1 MDQVNQAV
9 IQATQ
14 TTINSYETQ
23 KSGRTTS
30 GVSASGSFPKFVSEH
45 YHKNK
50 GSSHGETMRNISK
63 QYKNTTFY
71 K

>member
-9 IQATQ
+9 SQAT
-14 TTINSYETQ
+14 TTSIKSYEAQ

-50 GSSHGETMRNISK
+50 GSSHGETMRNVSR

>member
-9 IQATQ
+9 SQAQQ
-14 TTINSYETQ
+14 TTINSYNGSTN
-23 KSGRTTS
+23 KG
-30 GVSASGSFPKFVSEH
+30 SASVSFPKFVSQH
-45 YHKNK
+45 YQKNK
-50 GSSHGETMRNISK
+50 GSSHGDTMRNISK

>member
-9 IQATQ
+9 NQATT
-14 TTINSYETQ
+14 TTIKSYEAQ

-50 GSSHGETMRNISK
+50 GSSHGETMRNVSR

>member
-9 IQATQ
+9 SQAQ
-14 TTINSYETQ
+14 MKTINAYNGSTN
-23 KSGRTTS
+23 KNT
-30 GVSASGSFPKFVSEH
+30 GSFPKFVAQH
-45 YHKNK
+45 YQKNK
-50 GSSHGETMRNISK
+50 GSSHGDTMRNISK

>member
-9 IQATQ
+9 SQAQ
-14 TTINSYETQ
+14 MTTINSYEAQ

-30 GVSASGSFPKFVSEH
+30 GANASGSFPKFVAQH

>member
-9 IQATQ
+9 SQAT
-14 TTINSYETQ
+14 TTSIKSYDAQ

-50 GSSHGETMRNISK
+50 GSTHGETMRNVSR